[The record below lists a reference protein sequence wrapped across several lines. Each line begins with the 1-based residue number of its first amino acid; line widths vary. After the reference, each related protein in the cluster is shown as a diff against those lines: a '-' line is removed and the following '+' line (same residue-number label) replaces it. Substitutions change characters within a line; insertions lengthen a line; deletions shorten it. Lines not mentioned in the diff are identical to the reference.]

1 MMRYWMLLFTTILLT
16 FSCQSGN
23 HQSQN
28 SASQGED
35 SPLYHE
41 VMEIH
46 DAVMPEM
53 STLHNLKKALN
64 AIRTEDN
71 KEMVLHQMARIERA
85 DEAMMS
91 WMAAFD
97 VPEDS
102 GEAETYLLSQKK
114 EIQLVADSMNTV
126 IRDVQTILQNS
137 RNR

>member
-1 MMRYWMLLFTTILLT
+1 MRRYWIFILATGFWTLA
-16 FSCQSGN
+16 CQSGN
-23 HQSQN
+23 HQTQKI
-28 SASQGED
+28 ASESEE
-35 SPLYHE
+35 SPLYLE

-64 AIRTEDN
+64 AILTEDN
-71 KEMVLHQMARIERA
+71 KEMVMHQMARIERA

>member
-1 MMRYWMLLFTTILLT
+1 MMRYWMLVFTIILLT

-23 HQSQN
+23 HQTQKI
-28 SASQGED
+28 ASESEE
-35 SPLYHE
+35 SPLYLE

-53 STLHNLKKALN
+53 STLLNLKKALN

-126 IRDVQTILQNS
+126 IRDVQTILQHS